1 MYKLIAATVM
11 CLCLFPISVYAD
23 QHDKESPALP
33 LDKMAKPETPPIPA
47 VPENS
52 GRPYGM
58 IFPMTKNIQCN
69 DTQVV
74 ENAMEHIYNEAPMM
88 LGMVRNKHGM
98 AQMIMVLYV
107 NPQSRSYTIVEHSV
121 SGVSCLLTSGHEFDY
136 HPDSIFRPREDSL
149 EALGPREER
158 P

>member
-1 MYKLIAATVM
+1 LYKLIGATVM

-107 NPQSRSYTIVEHSV
+107 NPQ
-121 SGVSCLLTSGHEFDY
+121 
-136 HPDSIFRPREDSL
+136 
-149 EALGPREER
+149 
-158 P
+158 